1 MVEIV
6 SCGIQLGHLLVVD
19 IKDLLK
25 DSKAA
30 VIFNKAIEN
39 NFSNSEK
46 KAVDEV
52 KNDYLQSRRQENI
65 DEGKNSGNQ
74 R

>member
-1 MVEIV
+1 MDKIR
-6 SCGIQLGHLLVVD
+6 QMP
-19 IKDLLK
+19 
-25 DSKAA
+25 
-30 VIFNKAIEN
+30 
-39 NFSNSEK
+39 SNDEK